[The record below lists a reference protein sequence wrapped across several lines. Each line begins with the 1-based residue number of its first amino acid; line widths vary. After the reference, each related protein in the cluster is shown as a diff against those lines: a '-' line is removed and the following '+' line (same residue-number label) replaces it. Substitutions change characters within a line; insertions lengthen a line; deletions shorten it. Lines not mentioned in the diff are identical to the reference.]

1 MRFHLV
7 AEDGTTE
14 HGGTAAIIL
23 TIEKDRVPQGRGV
36 VHQVTVR
43 IEQSC
48 TAIDAQ
54 QHMQPDVIQQAGQ
67 VVTHGAGK
75 TGRFLRGLLGL
86 LNGGALAQLFTRFV
100 QSADGLLQAGG
111 DAAQDDSGTGIDV
124 IERRIKG
131 LQVAF

>member
-1 MRFHLV
+1 M
-7 AEDGTTE
+7 
-14 HGGTAAIIL
+14 
-23 TIEKDRVPQGRGV
+23 
-36 VHQVTVR
+36 HQVTVR

-54 QHMQPDVIQQAGQ
+54 QRMQPDVIQQAGQ
-67 VVTHGAGK
+67 VVTHGPGK
-75 TGRFLRGLLGL
+75 TGRFLRGLFGL
-86 LNGGALAQLFTRFV
+86 LNGGALAQLFTRFI
-100 QSADGLLQAGG
+100 QSAAGLLQARG